1 LTPPSQPHGGTKWWF
16 GKPSPGRLSVGA
28 SFMLACLFGFES
40 FPPLPGA
47 IDLRQIRSKLVAI
60 GSNIPANSQQFS

>member
-28 SFMLACLFGFES
+28 FLYGQGFATAKLLARDEAS
-40 FPPLPGA
+40 RIAANVAKLPELLWRTPSA
-47 IDLRQIRSKLVAI
+47 
-60 GSNIPANSQQFS
+60 